1 MDVALQQVRDRD
13 SEKKQQAKHYAH
25 TRYHAKDRPIAV
37 GDAVLLQRK
46 RENKLSP
53 SYESQPYEV
62 AARYREQVVLKSPQG
77 VEYNKNLQ
85 HIKRVV
91 MEPVMDA
98 DCDTESGDDTPEP
111 APSPELTDQSTQE
124 TTPTGVALEG
134 TPRRSGRVSQP
145 PKALPDYVLY

>member
-1 MDVALQQVRDRD
+1 MALEQVRDRD
-13 SEKKQQAKHYAH
+13 SKKKQQAKHYAD

-37 GDAVLLQRK
+37 GDAVLLERK

-62 AARYREQVVLKSPQG
+62 AARYGDQVVLKSPQG
-77 VEYNKNLQ
+77 VEHKRNLQ

-91 MEPVMDA
+91 MEPVIDA
-98 DCDTESGDDTPEP
+98 ECGTESGNDTPEP

-124 TTPTGVALEG
+124 TTPTGVALAG

-145 PKALPDYVLY
+145 PKALADYVLY